1 MYKCHRLGTVLGA
14 VDTIV
19 KKRDKTMWH
28 LSKNS
33 KDEKERRMFQIKRKS
48 RKG

>member
-1 MYKCHRLGTVLGA
+1 
-14 VDTIV
+14 
-19 KKRDKTMWH
+19 MWH

-48 RKG
+48 RKGWTNQSKVYPQWGYIETPLWTMT